1 MFWTKARYFILGFA
15 VALAAAITTPVLAG
29 AYVLSNLEAS
39 DAEGPTVHFSC
50 STTDAPAAD
59 IYAPTGE
66 PIDATLV
73 VTAPALT
80 D

>member
-29 AYVLSNLEAS
+29 AYVLSNLDAGDGEA
-39 DAEGPTVHFSC
+39 PTVTLSC
-50 STTDAPAAD
+50 GVVDASGAD
-59 IYAPTGE
+59 VYAPTGE
-66 PIDATLV
+66 PIDTTIV
-73 VTAPALT
+73 VSAPSLA